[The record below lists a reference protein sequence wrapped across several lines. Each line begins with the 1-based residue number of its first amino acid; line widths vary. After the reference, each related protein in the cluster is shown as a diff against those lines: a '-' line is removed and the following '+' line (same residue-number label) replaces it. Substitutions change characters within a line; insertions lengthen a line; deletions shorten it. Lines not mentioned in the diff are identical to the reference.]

1 VTTDN
6 AREEGFAEPS
16 MPRSNGTP
24 VFDVPWQSRAHALAV
39 LSVEATGREWKDF
52 RHHLIAVIDED
63 SERPYW
69 DSWVVA
75 LDAFIAECG
84 LVD

>member
-1 VTTDN
+1 MTTDN
-6 AREEGFAEPS
+6 AREGGFAEPS

-24 VFDVPWQSRAHALAV
+24 VFDVPWQARAHALAV
-39 LSVEATGREWKDF
+39 LSVEATGREWEDF